1 MRGLPLA
8 YPGMR
13 IGLFGG
19 SFDPA
24 HGGHAHVA
32 EVALARLGLDRV
44 WWLVT
49 PQNPLKPQ
57 SSPLEKRVQSARKI
71 ARGGKM
77 VVTDF
82 EARLQCR
89 FTYQTLRVLKR
100 LYPGVEFILVMGG
113 DNLAN
118 IKRWKNWR
126 EVARSVEVAVVSR
139 PDAGVRARAAMPQ
152 GWIYLRARENP
163 QSSGALR
170 ARQGA
175 VAEPRRK

>member
-44 WWLVT
+44 WWMVT

-57 SSPLEKRVQSARKI
+57 SSPLEARVKSARGV
-71 ARGGKM
+71 AHGAKM

-82 EARLQCR
+82 EARLGCR
-89 FTYQTLRVLKR
+89 YTYQTLRVLR
-100 LYPGVEFILVMGG
+100 RRCPGVKFILVMGG
-113 DNLAN
+113 DNLLN
-118 IKRWKNWR
+118 FRRWKNWR
-126 EVARSVEVAVVSR
+126 EVARSVQVAVVSR
-139 PDAGVRARAAMPQ
+139 PDAGVRERASAPR
-152 GWIYLRARENP
+152 GWLYLRARENP
-163 QSSGALR
+163 QSSAALR
-170 ARQGA
+170 ARQAA